1 MEIENYSYF
10 LTFPASTMAWILK
23 WITSSN
29 LTSSFRYKIWN
40 VFVTAV
46 PLIIQAGK
54 AMSEAARKCYR
65 YRLSCWYMFHEKCVL
80 LTLISRKT
88 NFNFDRNFRCGFDRA
103 SDLVIPENKKMKCI
117 FSRVKW
123 IMFFIR
129 SWHVYVNRAQRTKGN
144 SRSFQD
150 SQEKHFSLDKIDT
163 WNIINAIFIILF
175 FVQFPWKC
183 QQH

>member
-1 MEIENYSYF
+1 
-10 LTFPASTMAWILK
+10 MAWILK

-46 PLIIQAGK
+46 PLIMQAGK

-65 YRLSCWYMFHEKCVL
+65 YKLSCWYMFHEKCVL

-103 SDLVIPENKKMKCI
+103 SDLVIPENKQMKC
-117 FSRVKW
+117 FFRRVKW
-123 IMFFIR
+123 ILFFITT
-129 SWHVYVNRAQRTKGN
+129 STSIGLNLQNETGNLYFTKYV
-144 SRSFQD
+144 QD
-150 SQEKHFSLDKIDT
+150 SKS
-163 WNIINAIFIILF
+163 II
-175 FVQFPWKC
+175 KTS
-183 QQH
+183 

>member
-1 MEIENYSYF
+1 MYHHRSIFYKTFTITDFLMLLLPLMKIHEPIWHKKFCDFLHYIQYGLFCQGLCYQLYIMAMKMEIENYSYF

-65 YRLSCWYMFHEKCVL
+65 YKLSCWLVYF
-80 LTLISRKT
+80 SRKVWPT
-88 NFNFDRNFRCGFDRA
+88 Y
-103 SDLVIPENKKMKCI
+103 P
-117 FSRVKW
+117 
-123 IMFFIR
+123 
-129 SWHVYVNRAQRTKGN
+129 
-144 SRSFQD
+144 
-150 SQEKHFSLDKIDT
+150 HF
-163 WNIINAIFIILF
+163 
-175 FVQFPWKC
+175 
-183 QQH
+183 